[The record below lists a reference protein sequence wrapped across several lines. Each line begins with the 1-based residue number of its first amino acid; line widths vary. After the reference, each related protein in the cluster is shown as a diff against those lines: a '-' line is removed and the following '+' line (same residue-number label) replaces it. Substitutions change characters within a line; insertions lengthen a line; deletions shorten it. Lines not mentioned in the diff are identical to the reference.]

1 MAEKGRQPAATVQAF
16 LSALD
21 HPHKDAIVALRQL
34 LLSADPAISEEV
46 KWNAPSFRTS
56 EHFATMHL
64 RGQDSFQLI
73 LHLGAKSGRKV
84 PKDAIAD
91 PDKLLKWLGPD
102 RASVTFAGV
111 ADLSCKSD
119 ALIAI
124 VRQWIGHV

>member
-1 MAEKGRQPAATVQAF
+1 MTGKSRKPIATVEAF
-16 LSALD
+16 ISAHD
-21 HPHKDAIVALRQL
+21 HPHKDAIVVLGQL

-73 LHLGAKSGRKV
+73 LHLGAKSGRRV

-102 RASVTFAGV
+102 RASVAFTGAGCAGV
-111 ADLSCKSD
+111 VA
-119 ALIAI
+119 
-124 VRQWIGHV
+124 

>member
-1 MAEKGRQPAATVQAF
+1 
-16 LSALD
+16 LSSLD

-102 RASVTFAGV
+102 RASVTFIGA
-111 ADLSCKSD
+111 ADLTRSSD
-119 ALIAI
+119 ALVAI
-124 VRQWIGHV
+124 VQQWIEHV